1 MGVYTI
7 NVTLNLLLLHVVL
20 THVTTCNSKSK
31 LFYCEIVAHKFSYLW
46 LWDLHSKI
54 LARSATVVD
63 WMQQLCFMTGSVVYT
78 WSLAV
83 VSKGYERC
91 SDLCT
96 KHCPLNMQK
105 HALWF
110 VFICAYDPLKL

>member
-1 MGVYTI
+1 
-7 NVTLNLLLLHVVL
+7 
-20 THVTTCNSKSK
+20 
-31 LFYCEIVAHKFSYLW
+31 
-46 LWDLHSKI
+46 
-54 LARSATVVD
+54 
-63 WMQQLCFMTGSVVYT
+63 MQQLCFMIGSVVYT

-83 VSKGYERC
+83 VSKGYEKS